1 MADAPHRHV
10 SRRRAVGESTAVVAG
25 TAVNGLLA
33 YAYIAI
39 GTRSYGDAAMA
50 PVAVLWT
57 FWAISVALFMFP
69 LQHWVIRQISIDGDT
84 SGVAGTVPRIAVT
97 VVTLAILG
105 SAATLLWSERL
116 FGDSDIR
123 WPLLV
128 GLITVGSGLSGLQR
142 GILAGLGRYYAT
154 AANIAAENV
163 LRVALGIVV
172 AMTIED
178 VAWFAVVLAAGP
190 LVAVFWPETFRLDLR
205 SGERLPAFVFLG
217 GLAGGILIAQVILNA
232 APVVL
237 QAMGGVADE
246 VTALFLALALFRA
259 PYLLALGGA
268 TRLTAPLTH
277 LMRSSPEG
285 RIRRIATAVAAT
297 AIVGAGAAYAFG
309 RTVGPPLIDL
319 VFAPETTIGSRPIGA
334 IAAACTL
341 ALGGLVLILMLTA
354 AGRAGA
360 VQGAMV
366 VALLAAVVA
375 LTAWPGETL
384 DVVVAAFVVSELV
397 AVLAL
402 YALVAS
408 SSRDSSVAG

>member
-1 MADAPHRHV
+1 MI
-10 SRRRAVGESTAVVAG
+10 AG

-39 GTRSYGDAAMA
+39 GTRTYGDAAMA

-69 LQHWVIRQISIDGDT
+69 LQHWAIRQISIDGDT
-84 SGVAGTVPRIAVT
+84 SGVAGTLPRIAGV
-97 VVTLAILG
+97 VVTLAAVG
-105 SAATLLWSERL
+105 AAATSLWSEQL
-116 FGDSDIR
+116 FGNDDIR

-128 GLITVGSGLSGLQR
+128 GLITMGSGLSGLQR
-142 GILAGLGRYYAT
+142 GVLSGLGRYFAT
-154 AANIAAENV
+154 AANIAAENM

-172 AMTIED
+172 ALTLDD
-178 VAWFAVVLAAGP
+178 VAWFAAVLAAGP
-190 LVAVFWPETFRLDLR
+190 LVAVFWPETFRLDVR
-205 SGERLPAFVFLG
+205 SGTRLPAFGFLG
-217 GLAGGILIAQVILNA
+217 GLAGGILIAQLILNA

-237 QAMGGVADE
+237 QAMDGLAAE

-277 LMRSSPEG
+277 LMRDGPDS
-285 RIRRIATAVAAT
+285 RIRSIATSVAAVAV
-297 AIVGAGAAYAFG
+297 VGAGAAYVFG
-309 RTVGPPLIDL
+309 RVAGPPLIDL
-319 VFAPETTIGSRPIGA
+319 VFAPESTIGSGPIGL

-354 AGRAGA
+354 AGRGVA
-360 VQGAMV
+360 VQVSMV
-366 VALLAAVVA
+366 VALAAAVVA
-375 LTAWPGETL
+375 LGTWPGRAL

-397 AVLAL
+397 GVLAT
-402 YALVAS
+402 YALVVVRPLDPS
-408 SSRDSSVAG
+408 TVAG